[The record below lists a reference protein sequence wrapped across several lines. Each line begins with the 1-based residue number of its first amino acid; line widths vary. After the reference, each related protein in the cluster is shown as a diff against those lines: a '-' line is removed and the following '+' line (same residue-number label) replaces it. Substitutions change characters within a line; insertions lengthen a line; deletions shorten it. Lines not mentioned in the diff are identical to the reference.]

1 MNNCPR
7 QDPAYRPT
15 HLITRKPHL
24 ERDAV
29 FLYLYALQSDESWRP
44 LYSHMRKFILGF
56 LFKILILLNI
66 KFSLTVFGIHSAF
79 VQFLA

>member
-29 FLYLYALQSDESWRP
+29 FLFIRVMNYGWHYLFGAAYA
-44 LYSHMRKFILGF
+44 IT
-56 LFKILILLNI
+56 LLKKAI
-66 KFSLTVFGIHSAF
+66 MDGTVNSR
-79 VQFLA
+79 